1 MFALQRDALCEVTK
15 RRKAC
20 VVIVLVAVRRMTPR
34 MWYALL
40 WLVVIAVVVALAV
53 LKPFESVDVIGP
65 P

>member
-1 MFALQRDALCEVTK
+1 VELATWGVLVG
-15 RRKAC
+15 